1 MGNRI
6 FEGVKILDFSWVG
19 VGPITIKN
27 LADHGAFVI
36 HVESHTKPETLRL
49 APPFVNGVPDID
61 KAAFMANYNSS
72 KYGISLDLN
81 KDKGRDI
88 ARRFLLEWKP
98 DIMAESYTPR
108 VMEKWELDYDHV
120 KEIRPDII
128 YFSSCQQGHF
138 GPHRNFPG
146 YGMMAAALGGYAHI
160 TGWPDRLPAIP
171 YGAYT
176 DFISPMY
183 GGAALIAALDHR
195 RKTGEGQYL
204 DMSQLECGLQ
214 LLAPILMD
222 YALTGR
228 EFCRMGNRHPNAAP
242 HGIYPCLGEEKWC
255 CIAAFTDDEWQA
267 FCRVIGEPEW
277 SQAEKFQTLSGR
289 KDNEDELDQLT
300 GEWTKKYTPEDV
312 MNRMQSEGVAAG
324 MVHPPSGLYND
335 PQLKH
340 REFFVELNHSG
351 IGPHHYDGLTFHLNK
366 TPGKLRLP
374 APCLGEHNEKIY
386 KEILGLSDDEVGDLM
401 LEGVITT
408 ESDLPWAE

>member
-1 MGNRI
+1 
-6 FEGVKILDFSWVG
+6 
-19 VGPITIKN
+19 
-27 LADHGAFVI
+27 
-36 HVESHTKPETLRL
+36 
-49 APPFVNGVPDID
+49 
-61 KAAFMANYNSS
+61 
-72 KYGISLDLN
+72 
-81 KDKGRDI
+81 
-88 ARRFLLEWKP
+88 
-98 DIMAESYTPR
+98 
-108 VMEKWELDYDHV
+108 
-120 KEIRPDII
+120 
-128 YFSSCQQGHF
+128 
-138 GPHRNFPG
+138 
-146 YGMMAAALGGYAHI
+146 
-160 TGWPDRLPAIP
+160 
-171 YGAYT
+171 
-176 DFISPMY
+176 
-183 GGAALIAALDHR
+183 
-195 RKTGEGQYL
+195 
-204 DMSQLECGLQ
+204 MSQLECGLQ

-255 CIAAFTDDEWQA
+255 CIAVFTDDEWQA

-312 MNRMQSEGVAAG
+312 MGRMQSEGVAAG

-374 APCLGEHNEKIY
+374 APCLGEHNEMIY
-386 KEILGLSDDEVGDLM
+386 KEVLGLSDDEVGELM